1 MNLIK
6 DVNEKEIR
14 LKRFLANLFNVSHA
28 LTANTVETVLTSPCD
43 KCWSQCIRLP
53 LWKKQS

>member
-14 LKRFLANLFNVSHA
+14 LERFLVNLFNVSHA

-53 LWKKQS
+53 LS